1 MRILLR
7 ILGAGA
13 LLVAALLAA
22 GFMLPREHRATS
34 LVVLSASPDSVWD
47 VIRDLERVP
56 SWWSEATSAARLP
69 DKGGEQRFQ
78 QTFDDFTM
86 TLVVKESVRPSRLR
100 TEIDAPAGSSF
111 GGSWIYDLTP
121 VGGGTEVRL
130 TEDGWIAN
138 PLFRVI
144 TRLTGYHRT
153 LDGYLGALGRRFDVQ
168 VKVEHLR

>member
-1 MRILLR
+1 MRIFLR
-7 ILGAGA
+7 ILGAVA
-13 LLVAALLAA
+13 LLVAGLVAA

-34 LVVLSASPDSVWD
+34 LAVLPAPPDSVWD

-56 SWWSEATSAARLP
+56 SWWPEVTSAARLP
-69 DKGGEQRFQ
+69 DKNGEQRFQ

-100 TEIDAPAGSSF
+100 TEIDAPAGSPF
-111 GGSWIYDLTP
+111 GGSWIYELARAD
-121 VGGGTEVRL
+121 GGTEVRL

-144 TRLTGYHRT
+144 TRITGYHRT
-153 LDGYLGALGRRFDVQ
+153 LDHYLTALGPRFGAEVR
-168 VKVEHLR
+168 VEHVR